1 MMRRAAQ
8 VMCRAAMARPAA
20 APMESMHR
28 NAAAPVSVTPR
39 LNPPARALRKIIPRG
54 GRGFYAGGARRPVF
68 DAPVDT

>member
-39 LNPPARALRKIIPRG
+39 LNPQHVPQERLFRGG
-54 GRGFYAGGARRPVF
+54 GRGFYAGGGRRPVF

>member
-20 APMESMHR
+20 APMESLHR

-39 LNPPARALRKIIPRG
+39 LNPQHVPALVATAGVCWSEVEKSE
-54 GRGFYAGGARRPVF
+54 GR
-68 DAPVDT
+68 

>member
-39 LNPPARALRKIIPRG
+39 LNPQHVP
-54 GRGFYAGGARRPVF
+54 
-68 DAPVDT
+68 